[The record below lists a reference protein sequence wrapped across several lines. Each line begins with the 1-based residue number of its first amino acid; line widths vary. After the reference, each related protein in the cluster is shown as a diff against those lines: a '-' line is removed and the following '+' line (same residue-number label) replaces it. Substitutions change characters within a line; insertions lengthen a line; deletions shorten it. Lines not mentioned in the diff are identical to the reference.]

1 MTTNTDADKQ
11 VISWIGENAIPIKAV
26 LAGNGFDDLQPLKKV
41 LDGVRLVGLG
51 EATHG
56 TREFFQFKH
65 RLLEFLA
72 KEMGFTVFAIEASYA
87 ACLKINEYVLY
98 GQGDP
103 AAALAGQG
111 FWTWDTEEVAAM
123 IEWMRQYNLGQS
135 AERKLKFYGYD
146 VQVVDLAI
154 KLVREYMAKVAP
166 ERASSTDA
174 ILAPVEESQRY
185 SRSEGGNTDP
195 EKKKEAIA
203 KLRGLVGW
211 LATHSTRLGRL
222 TSPAEFE
229 NALQH
234 ARVLL
239 QFQESY
245 GKPWDWS
252 GLQNL
257 RDLYM
262 AENIEYI
269 ATELEPHAKIV
280 VWAHNAHIA
289 KIPESEKTG
298 NSRMMG
304 HHLEEMFGAKYY
316 AFGFSFKEGS
326 FQSRIVERVP
336 GAEDGLGAFKAG
348 SLTEF
353 TVAAAPEG
361 YLEWYMSEAHDGDYL
376 VDFRRAP
383 MDGPVREW
391 LAAPKKMRSAGSG
404 WSNQWSED
412 QKASPHVPS
421 WFDGLIHIVRTT
433 RARPTPTG
441 VR

>member
-1 MTTNTDADKQ
+1 MDDRLRSRRIAATRWEESRELEVRILTTTQ
-11 VISWIGENAIPIKAV
+11 MRTSIISWIGKRDSDQAV

-222 TSPAEFE
+222 TSPAEFDS
-229 NALQH
+229 ALQH

-239 QFQESY
+239 HIPESY

-252 GLQNL
+252 GLQNS
-257 RDLYM
+257 
-262 AENIEYI
+262 
-269 ATELEPHAKIV
+269 ATCTWPRTSSTSRRSWSPRKDRC

-289 KIPESEKTG
+289 KIPESEKT
-298 NSRMMG
+298 
-304 HHLEEMFGAKYY
+304 A
-316 AFGFSFKEGS
+316 
-326 FQSRIVERVP
+326 
-336 GAEDGLGAFKAG
+336 
-348 SLTEF
+348 
-353 TVAAAPEG
+353 
-361 YLEWYMSEAHDGDYL
+361 
-376 VDFRRAP
+376 
-383 MDGPVREW
+383 
-391 LAAPKKMRSAGSG
+391 
-404 WSNQWSED
+404 
-412 QKASPHVPS
+412 
-421 WFDGLIHIVRTT
+421 
-433 RARPTPTG
+433 TPA
-441 VR
+441 